1 MNKSVNISK
10 SLMWLMVLLLAA
22 IVAGCGS
29 GNGTATVSGDT
40 TAPSVS
46 LTAPLNAAT
55 GVSLNANVTAI
66 FSEAMDATTLTTV
79 TFTLTP
85 SVSGAVTYLGNTAT
99 FNPTSDLAASTSYT
113 ATVSTSAKDLAGNAL
128 ATTKTW
134 TFTTGTTV
142 DSTPPSVISTVPAS
156 AATGIAVSA
165 NIVAVFSETML
176 ASTITAAPTFTLSQA
191 GTPVAGVV
199 TFPGTTTATFNPNV
213 NLTAG
218 LVYTATI
225 TTGAQDLAG
234 NAMLTDKIWS
244 FTAAASAGSVVCGG
258 TSGSNCVDLLT
269 AGNFVILD
277 QATVTFTPIATVSTT
292 PTITGNIGLSPA
304 AASFITGFALVADAT
319 NVFSTSTQVIGQI
332 FASDYAPPT
341 PSNMTTA
348 ISDKN
353 AAYIAAGAKPT
364 SGGGLPTGGPTECP
378 GVGAMSDVNNALP
391 AGGGFPASGLPA
403 GVYTCSVNITIPGTL
418 TLNGTST
425 DVWVFKTTG
434 TLAQAT
440 ATNVILTGGA
450 LPQNV
455 FWQVAGGVLI
465 QGTAHMEG
473 VILSASNIQL
483 ITGATVTGRL
493 LAATG
498 VLMDSNA
505 VTQP

>member
-1 MNKSVNISK
+1 
-10 SLMWLMVLLLAA
+10 MVLLLAA
-22 IVAGCGS
+22 VVAGCGS
-29 GNGTATVSGDT
+29 GNSTATVTVDT
-40 TAPSVS
+40 AAPIVS

-55 GVSLNANVTAI
+55 GVALNANVTAV
-66 FSEAMDATTLTTV
+66 FSEAMDTASITTV

-113 ATVSTSAKDLAGNAL
+113 ATVSTGVKDLAGNVL
-128 ATTKTW
+128 DTTKTW
-134 TFTTGTTV
+134 TFTTGTAV
-142 DSTPPSVISTVPAS
+142 DNTPPSVISTVPAS

-165 NIVAVFSETML
+165 NIVAVFSETMI
-176 ASTITAAPTFTLSQA
+176 ASSITAAPTFTLSQA
-191 GTPVAGVV
+191 GSNVAGVV
-199 TFPGTTTATFNPNV
+199 TFPGTTTATFNPNT

-218 LVYTATI
+218 LVYTAKI
-225 TTGAQDLAG
+225 TTGAQDLAS
-234 NAMLTDKIWS
+234 NTMLADKVWS

-258 TSGSNCVDLLT
+258 ASGTNCVDLLT

-292 PTITGNIGLSPA
+292 PTITGNVGLSPA
-304 AASFITGFALVADAT
+304 AASFITGFSLVADAT

-353 AAYIAAGAKPT
+353 AAYIAARDKPT
-364 SGGGLPTGGPTECP
+364 SGGGLLAGATGSPRECP

-391 AGGGFPASGLPA
+391 GGGGFPATGLPA
-403 GVYTCSVNITIPGTL
+403 GVYTCTVDITIPGTL
-418 TLNGTST
+418 TLNGSAI

-455 FWQVAGGVLI
+455 FWQVAGGVVI
-465 QGTAHMEG
+465 QVTAHMEG
-473 VILSASNIQL
+473 VILSASNIDL
-483 ITGATVTGRL
+483 KAGATVTGRL

-498 VLMDSNA
+498 VLMDSNT